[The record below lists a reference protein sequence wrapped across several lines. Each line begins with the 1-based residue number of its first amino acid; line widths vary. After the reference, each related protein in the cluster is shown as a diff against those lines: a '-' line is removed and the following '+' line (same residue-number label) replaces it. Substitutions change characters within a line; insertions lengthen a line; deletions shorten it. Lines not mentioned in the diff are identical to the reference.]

1 MLKELKAG
9 DKFNGFAI
17 VKDFAESRTKNNE
30 TFYSMVLA
38 DKSGSLQAK
47 VWPNVIKGT
56 VKIIVGE
63 PLHIVADVTEFR
75 GNKQLKIAN
84 YRNVTEQD
92 DFNIDDLI
100 KSAPYSENELK
111 RKIYKYLENM
121 DDFIYKAI
129 TTAVFEEYKQE
140 YMQYP
145 AAAKN
150 HHAFKNGL
158 AYHVVSM
165 LQVAESIAN
174 IENEAYAT
182 IDKDL
187 LYAGVILH
195 DVAKVMEYSGYEN
208 TQVTI
213 PGMLLGHIPLGAIII
228 HNAAK
233 KLKSQLPN
241 WSENDHLKVMKL
253 QHLVLSHHGKQEWGS
268 PVVPHLLESELLHH
282 IDMIDSRVNMITEGL
297 KNTEKGQ
304 AEKIYPLGTYLNI

>member
-1 MLKELKAG
+1 MLKSLKTG
-9 DKFNGFAI
+9 EKFNGFAI
-17 VKDFAESRTKNNE
+17 VKSFQECKTKKDE
-30 TFYSMVLA
+30 IFYSLVLA
-38 DKSGSLQAK
+38 DKSGSLHAK
-47 VWPNVIKGT
+47 IWPNVIKGT
-56 VKIIVGE
+56 VKIIIGK
-63 PLHIVADVTEFR
+63 PLHVVAEVTEFR

-84 YRNVTEQD
+84 YRNITD
-92 DFNIDDLI
+92 DDDIKLDDLI
-100 KSAPYSENELK
+100 KRAPYDENELK
-111 RKIYKYLENM
+111 IKIYEYIESM
-121 DDFIYKAI
+121 SDFVYKAI
-129 TTAVFEEYKQE
+129 TTAIFEEYKQE

-150 HHAFKNGL
+150 HHAFKSGL

-165 LQVAESIAN
+165 LQVAESISN
-174 IENEAYAT
+174 IDNEAYAN

-208 TQVTI
+208 TQVTT

-228 HNAAK
+228 HNASE
-233 KLKSQLPN
+233 KLKSQLSN
-241 WSENDHLKVMKL
+241 WTENDDLKVMKL

-268 PVVPHLLESELLHH
+268 PVVPHLLEAELLHH